1 MNVAFAGF
9 RHGHVFSAL
18 RHIRTIKDI
27 NITAASEIDA
37 KSIEKAK
44 ENEIEITHSDYDDM
58 LKSADIDT
66 VIIGDYYAARD
77 EKIIK
82 ALKANKNVYSDK
94 PICTTLKAFYEI
106 ERLVK
111 EKGLYIGCILDLRC
125 HGAAAAA
132 KEIVESGKLGEI
144 HNISFG
150 GQHALNYGA
159 RPNWYFEKGKHG
171 GTINDIAV
179 HGIDLIRYITKKG
192 VKEVTAARCFNAYA
206 KEVPSFLD
214 SAQFLA
220 VLDGG
225 AGLIA
230 DVSYS
235 MPSSISYDIPFNWRF
250 TFWGE
255 NGIMEFRATDDD
267 VSLSLNKAKNV
278 EVIKGTAPTKNPFD
292 DFLAEVKGKK
302 TELST
307 AEILN
312 ATKDTLLIQ
321 EKSRES
327 YN

>member
-1 MNVAFAGF
+1 MNIAFAGF

-18 RHIRTIKDI
+18 KHIRTLKGV
-27 NITAASEIDA
+27 NITAAWETDA
-37 KSIEKAK
+37 ESIEKAK
-44 ENEIEITHSDYDDM
+44 EYEIEITHFDYDEM

-82 ALKANKNVYSDK
+82 ALQAGKNVYTDK
-94 PICTTLKAFYEI
+94 PVCTTLKAFYEI

-125 HGAAAAA
+125 HGAGEAA
-132 KEIVESGKLGEI
+132 KKIVESGKLGEI

-150 GQHALNYGA
+150 GQHALNYGK
-159 RPNWYFEKGKHG
+159 RPDWYFEKGKHG
-171 GTINDIAV
+171 GTINDIAI
-179 HGIDLIRYITKKG
+179 HGIDLIRHITKKG
-192 VKEVTAARCFNAYA
+192 IKEVAAARCWNAYA
-206 KEVPSFLD
+206 KQEQDFLD

-225 AGLIA
+225 TGLIA

-235 MPSSISYDIPFNWRF
+235 MPSSISYDTPFNWRF

-255 NGIMEFRATDDD
+255 NGIIEFQATEDN
-267 VSLSLNKAKNV
+267 VFLSLNKAESV
-278 EVIKGTAPTKNPFD
+278 EIIKGAAPTKNPFD
-292 DFLAEVKGKK
+292 DFLAEVKGEK
-302 TELST
+302 TQLST

-321 EKSRES
+321 EKTFVAS
-327 YN
+327 N

>member
-18 RHIRTIKDI
+18 KHIRTLKDI
-27 NITAASEIDA
+27 NITAAWETDA

-44 ENEIEITHSDYDDM
+44 EYGIEITHFDYDEM
-58 LKSADIDT
+58 LKSTDIDT

-82 ALKANKNVYSDK
+82 ALQANKNVYTDK
-94 PICTTLKAFYEI
+94 PVCTTLKAFYEI

-132 KEIVESGKLGEI
+132 KKIVESGKLGEI

-150 GQHALNYGA
+150 GQHALNYGT

-171 GTINDIAV
+171 GTINDIAI
-179 HGIDLIRYITKKG
+179 HGIDLIRHITKKG
-192 VKEVTAARCFNAYA
+192 IKEIAAARCWNAYA

-220 VLDGG
+220 ILDGG
-225 AGLIA
+225 VGLIA

-235 MPSSISYDIPFNWRF
+235 MPSSISYDTPFNWRF

-255 NGIMEFRATDDD
+255 NGIMEFKATEDD
-267 VSLSLNKAKNV
+267 VFLSLNKAEKV
-278 EVIKGTAPTKNPFD
+278 EIIKGAAPTKDPFD
-292 DFLAEVKGKK
+292 DFFAEVRGEK
-302 TELST
+302 TQLST

-321 EKSRES
+321 EKAQKD
-327 YN
+327 